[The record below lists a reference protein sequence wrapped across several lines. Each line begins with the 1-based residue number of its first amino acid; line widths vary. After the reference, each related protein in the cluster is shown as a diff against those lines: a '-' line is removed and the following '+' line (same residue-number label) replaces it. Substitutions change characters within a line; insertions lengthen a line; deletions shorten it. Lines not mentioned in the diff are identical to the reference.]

1 MTLFHSS
8 FIPLLFHFKKRSN
21 MAYLFITIVPNLML
35 KNGKHTVR
43 IAITHSGQTRYI
55 PTDITIDSDKEL
67 KNGRVIKRPDKD
79 FLNTKLNR
87 ILNLYEERC
96 MNIQHIDCL
105 SCTQL
110 VKMLKSPIMGEKHRK
125 FEDVLAEFL
134 SQIDEEDRKKTYK
147 LYKLANERF
156 LEFIGSG
163 ILMEHITPIRVNKYL
178 IYLQKSKLSSTTI
191 NIYMTLLKVVINYAI
206 DMKYVK
212 YEIDPFTK
220 IKVPAAKK
228 RETQITVEELKA
240 IRDTDLKHYNL
251 NVTRDIFMLTYYL
264 AGMNLVDM
272 LAHDFRRNE
281 ISYIRKKTKNTKEG
295 EFQITFAV
303 PDEAKPLIEK
313 YMDKTTGKIVF
324 GKYKNYTSCYN
335 LLARKIKELGNVIG
349 INHHFTLYSARKSFV
364 QHGYDLGIPLST
376 LEYCIGQSMKE
387 DRPIF
392 NYVTI
397 MKKHADKAIREIL
410 DNLK

>member
-1 MTLFHSS
+1 MMATFSVVIL
-8 FIPLLFHFKKRSN
+8 PAKK
-21 MAYLFITIVPNLML
+21 MANNKHKVRIMVSHNSETRYIITDIILDSPSEL
-35 KNGKHTVR
+35 KNGKV
-43 IAITHSGQTRYI
+43 
-55 PTDITIDSDKEL
+55 
-67 KNGRVIKRPDKD
+67 VKRADKD
-79 FLNTKLNR
+79 
-87 ILNLYEERC
+87 ILNLRIKKIYDMYFDRYIFLDYINSLTC
-96 MNIQHIDCL
+96 SQLIKMIASPL
-105 SCTQL
+105 S
-110 VKMLKSPIMGEKHRK
+110 GEQHRK
-125 FEDVLAEFL
+125 FEDVLSEYL
-134 SQIDEEDRKKTYK
+134 SQIDEEDRNKTYR

-156 LEFIGSG
+156 LEFVGSG
-163 ILMEHITPIRVNKYL
+163 TLMEHITPIKMNKYL
-178 IYLQKSKLSSTTI
+178 MYLQKSKLSSTTI

-206 DMKYVK
+206 DMRYVK

-240 IRDTDLKHYNL
+240 IRDTDLKFYNL

-272 LAHDFRRNE
+272 LAHDFRKCE
-281 ISYIRKKTKNTKEG
+281 ISYVRKKTKNTKEG
-295 EFQITFAV
+295 EFLITFAI
-303 PDEAKPLIEK
+303 PEEAKPLIQK
-313 YMDKTTGKIVF
+313 YMDKATGKIVF

-335 LLARKIKELGNVIG
+335 LLSRKIKELGKVIG